1 MSVNFLHY
9 AWPVSPYSAK
19 TRAYLTF
26 KRIPFVEVA
35 PSAITL
41 FGDIRKAVGAAVMPT
56 VVTPEGQW
64 MQDSTEIIDALETR
78 FPRAPVT
85 PETPKQRI
93 AALLLELHADEWL
106 PSVALHYRW
115 NRHENRDFA
124 LREFGRCAFPRLPA
138 ALQTLA
144 VRPVANKMAGYRA
157 VVGVTH
163 DTIPGVERFTEQ
175 LIAQLEAHFRAHP
188 FLFGTRPSIAD
199 FALYG
204 PLWAHLYRD
213 PASTYLFRDAPHVV
227 LWFERLMSPLGRDG
241 AFLADDVVPPTLE
254 PVLATFFAEQMPFVM
269 ALMDAIDTWCAAHP
283 GATRV
288 PRSLGDHPFV
298 IGGAAGK
305 RRLLTYTQWMAQRP
319 MGAYAALSPEQHSE
333 VDEWLRRLGGEDAVR
348 ALGRPVRHPFERRS
362 FQMQLAS
369 A

>member
-1 MSVNFLHY
+1 M
-9 AWPVSPYSAK
+9 
-19 TRAYLTF
+19 
-26 KRIPFVEVA
+26 
-35 PSAITL
+35 
-41 FGDIRKAVGAAVMPT
+41 
-56 VVTPEGQW
+56 
-64 MQDSTEIIDALETR
+64 
-78 FPRAPVT
+78 
-85 PETPKQRI
+85 
-93 AALLLELHADEWL
+93 
-106 PSVALHYRW
+106 
-115 NRHENRDFA
+115 
-124 LREFGRCAFPRLPA
+124 
-138 ALQTLA
+138 
-144 VRPVANKMAGYRA
+144 ANKMAGYRA

-288 PRSLGDHPFV
+288 PRSLGEHPFV
-298 IGGAAGK
+298 IGGAEGT

-319 MGAYAALSPEQHSE
+319 MGAYAALSRTPRSE